1 MSFRS
6 LGAFLVRRRRWV
18 LVAALIFFIGAG
30 AYGGDV
36 AKSLTTGGFNQE
48 SAESTQAL
56 RYLDDTL
63 GQGTPNV
70 VLLVRSERPG
80 VTVDDPTVAAAGKAV
95 TDELGGVEHMTQ
107 AQSYWTLGAAPP

>member
-6 LGAFLVRRRRWV
+6 LGAFLVHRRRWV

-48 SAESTQAL
+48 SAGSA
-56 RYLDDTL
+56 RARGCVGDAL
-63 GQGTPNV
+63 GQGTPSG
-70 VLLVRSERPG
+70 VLLVRPERPR
-80 VTVDDPTVAAAGKAV
+80 VTVGDPAVAAAGKGV
-95 TDELGGVEHMTQ
+95 SDELGGVEHMT
-107 AQSYWTLGAAPP
+107 